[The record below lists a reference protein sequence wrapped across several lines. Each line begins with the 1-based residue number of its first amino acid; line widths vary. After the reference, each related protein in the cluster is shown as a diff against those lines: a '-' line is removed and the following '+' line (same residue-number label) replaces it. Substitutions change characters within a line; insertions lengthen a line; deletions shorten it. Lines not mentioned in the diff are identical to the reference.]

1 MSDNEERSDKDE
13 NNRPAESS
21 SEKPEIQRAL
31 ATIFEEV
38 GIDLPVQSLEILSA
52 NMSFQG
58 PLPPPNMLRDYGRIV
73 PGLDVRI
80 IEAWEREQTHNENI
94 QKDLLKTSNIRS
106 RTGQWMAFAI
116 ALIGL
121 GAASIAL
128 QSGYQWAAAVI
139 GSAAMASPIVSLFRS
154 RQNH

>member
-1 MSDNEERSDKDE
+1 MSDNEDRSDKNE
-13 NNRPAESS
+13 RHAESS

-38 GIDLPVQSLEILSA
+38 GIDLPAQSLEILSA

-58 PLPPPNMLRDYGRIV
+58 PLPPPNMLRNYGQIV
-73 PGLDVRI
+73 PGLDIRI

-94 QKDLLKTSNIRS
+94 QKSLLKSSNIRS

-121 GAASIAL
+121 GAAFIAL
-128 QSGYQWAAAVI
+128 QGGHQWAASVI
-139 GSAAMASPIVSLFRS
+139 GSAALASPIVSLFRS
-154 RQNH
+154 RQNR